1 MIRINRISRCGL
13 VRRPKP
19 APPIHSS
26 PGAARRRR
34 GSVPRD
40 LDFRAGSL
48 AESLVCSFVRDA
60 GGFRVGFATD
70 LSSDISIHC
79 LHLFRSEPRHL
90 RPQRRPSPGPF
101 ASSRSRTERC
111 LASGVR
117 RNGNKAAAGLFST
130 EAATR
135 SQPEAALARRLQ
147 VEWRPR
153 AGYHGRNLV
162 MNGACECC
170 LQRAVV

>member
-111 LASGVR
+111 PASPPVCGGMVTKPPLVYSR
-117 RNGNKAAAGLFST
+117 RKQRHGASPKPHSRDAD
-130 EAATR
+130 R
-135 SQPEAALARRLQ
+135 S
-147 VEWRPR
+147 
-153 AGYHGRNLV
+153 
-162 MNGACECC
+162 NGAPKPGIM
-170 LQRAVV
+170 AGTWS